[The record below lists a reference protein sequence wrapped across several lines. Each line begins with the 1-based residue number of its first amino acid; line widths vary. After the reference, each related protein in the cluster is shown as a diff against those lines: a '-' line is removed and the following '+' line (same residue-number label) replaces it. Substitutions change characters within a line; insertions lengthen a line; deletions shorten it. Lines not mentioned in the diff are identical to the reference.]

1 MSNNLR
7 HRNCNTEN
15 CVLIKMPSYLVTM
28 MIAKF
33 LHAKLNRVIQEE
45 LVDTK
50 YTDFEEGL
58 TSLLFLQNVT
68 V

>member
-28 MIAKF
+28 MIVKV
-33 LHAKLNRVIQEE
+33 LHAKLNRVIEEE

-50 YTDFEEGL
+50 YTDFEEDL
-58 TSLLFLQNVT
+58 ALLFYKT
-68 V
+68 